1 MKHLRSLF
9 EMSNRKLTIS
19 FLLASII
26 LIVASQQIGIADNL
40 PGIAALW
47 GGMICLFFAILHPWR
62 RSGNYGILA
71 GVSFGCILLT
81 LLIIFIFSLLKK
93 TEYLSEAVV
102 FAFVGLFC
110 IPGILVGFIGA
121 IYWSFRKN
129 N

>member
-47 GGMICLFFAILHPWR
+47 GGMICLFFAI
-62 RSGNYGILA
+62 
-71 GVSFGCILLT
+71 
-81 LLIIFIFSLLKK
+81 
-93 TEYLSEAVV
+93 
-102 FAFVGLFC
+102 C
-110 IPGILVGFIGA
+110 IPGEDQEIMVFWPVSLLDAFC
-121 IYWSFRKN
+121 
-129 N
+129 